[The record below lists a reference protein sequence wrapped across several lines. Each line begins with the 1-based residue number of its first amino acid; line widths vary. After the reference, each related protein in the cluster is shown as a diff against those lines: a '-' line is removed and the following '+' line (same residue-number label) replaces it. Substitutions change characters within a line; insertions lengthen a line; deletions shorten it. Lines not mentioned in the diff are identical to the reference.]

1 MKITEF
7 EINLQ
12 KEKVLR
18 LIECYPE
25 SPVYENVSKEYE
37 EMVSQ
42 AYERLNP
49 IAILEY
55 GNLPEEGDCLF
66 CIETVG
72 QDISDFVTELFEEGH
87 YVRGMLVDAIADEYL
102 FQVDG
107 IVQNIAMKVC
117 KEKNFGIKER
127 LEAMHNAPLEIQE
140 TAWKVTHAGEEMG
153 LHLKE
158 SGMFEP
164 LKTNCQVYVLQE
176 GCATYETEHRCE
188 GCIKFETC
196 KARNDRK
203 YLATVVQGE
212 KEIEIEGT
220 CGQTVMELLQEA
232 EIYLDAVCGG
242 RGTCGKC
249 KVRFLEG
256 APSPTEEE
264 QRRLTISELEKGYRL
279 ACKAIPKGQCRVLVE
294 AEEKFSVLS
303 EYSVRKTP
311 SEETITDETVSG
323 IMKEEPSYGLVAD
336 IGTTT
341 IVMQLIECENGSVVD
356 TFTTLNHQR
365 AYGADVI
372 SRIHASNTG
381 KQENLQ
387 QLIREDLQRGIS
399 ELLKGKKARIGHMVI
414 SGNTTMI
421 HLLMGYSC
429 ETLGVYPF
437 TPVNLDR
444 IESDS
449 ERLFGETKYEFPIT
463 ILPGIST
470 YVGGDIVAGLL
481 ACGFH
486 ANEKISMLIDLGT
499 NGEMAIGNK
508 DKILVASTAVGPAFE
523 WGNITCGTGSIQG
536 AISHISSENGDFR
549 IETIGGKEPI
559 GICGTGVI
567 DIMAEILE
575 RGWMDKTGLLD
586 EVYEEEG
593 ICITEKEKSIR
604 FYQKDVREIQLAK
617 AAVRAGIETLIH
629 EYGID
634 SEEIDTIYIAGG
646 FGYTLNV
653 QNACR
658 MGLFPKLCEEK
669 LRAIGNS
676 SLQGAIQYLLERDAK
691 ENIENIRKCSKE
703 ISLALCEKFQD
714 SYIENMYF

>member
-7 EINLQ
+7 EITIQ
-12 KEKVLR
+12 KENVLR
-18 LIECYPE
+18 LIDCYPE
-25 SPVYENVSKEYE
+25 SPVYESVSKEYKE
-37 EMVSQ
+37 IIFQ

-49 IAILEY
+49 IALLEY
-55 GNLPEEGDCLF
+55 GQLLKEGDCLF

-72 QDISDFVTELFEEGH
+72 QDISDFVTELFEQGH
-87 YVRGMLVDAIADEYL
+87 YVKGMLVDAIADEYL
-102 FQVDG
+102 FQMDE
-107 IVQNIAMKVC
+107 IVQNIAMEVC
-117 KEKNFGIKER
+117 KEKNFGIKKR
-127 LEAMHNAPLEIQE
+127 LEAMHNAPLETQK
-140 TAWKVTHAGEEMG
+140 TAWEVTHAREEMG

-164 LKTNCQVYVLQE
+164 LKTNCQVYILQE
-176 GCATYETEHRCE
+176 GCATYQTEHQCE
-188 GCIKFETC
+188 GCSQFETC
-196 KARNDRK
+196 KVRNNRK
-203 YLATVVQGE
+203 YPAIVVQGE

-220 CGQTVMELLQEA
+220 FGQTTMELLQGA
-232 EIYLDAVCGG
+232 GIYLDAVCGG

-249 KVRFLEG
+249 KIRFLEG
-256 APSPTEEE
+256 APSPVEEE
-264 QRRLTISELEKGYRL
+264 QKRLSISELKRGYRL
-279 ACKAIPKGQCRVLVE
+279 ACKSIPKERCRILVE
-294 AEEKFSVLS
+294 TEEKFSVLS
-303 EYSVRKTP
+303 EYSVRKTS
-311 SEETITDETVSG
+311 SEEKTTDETISG
-323 IMKEEPSYGLVAD
+323 IIKEEPLYGLVAD

-341 IVMQLIECENGSVVD
+341 IVMQLVECENGFVVD

-381 KQENLQ
+381 KKEKLQ

-399 ELLKGKKARIGHMVI
+399 ELLKGKKIRMGRMVI

-444 IESDS
+444 IEIDS
-449 ERLFGETKYEFPIT
+449 ERIFGETKYELPIT

-481 ACGFH
+481 ACGFY
-486 ANEKISMLIDLGT
+486 ANEKISLLIDLGT

-523 WGNITCGTGSIQG
+523 GGNIVCGTGSIPG
-536 AISHISSENGDFR
+536 AISHISPENGVFQ

-575 RGWMDKTGLLD
+575 HGWMDKTGLLN
-586 EVYEEEG
+586 ERYGENG
-593 ICITEKEKSIR
+593 ISITGKGNPIR

-634 SEEIDTIYIAGG
+634 YEEIDTIYIAGG

-658 MGLFPKLCEEK
+658 MGLFPQRCERKLQ
-669 LRAIGNS
+669 AIGNS
-676 SLQGAIQYLLERDAK
+676 SLQGAIRYLLERDAK
-691 ENIENIRKCSKE
+691 ENIENIRKRSKE
-703 ISLALCEKFQD
+703 IPLALCEKFQD